1 MSIGD
6 RIKEARKKAGLTQV
20 ELSERIGVRHSAIH
34 KYETGIVENI
44 PVSKLNKIASAL
56 DVTPAYLMGWEVHD
70 FKKNGL
76 TMTDEEGNFITG
88 ETSKWILEENNTIQC
103 DLLPAEFNDFSIF
116 IGKMG
121 YSITLENDMY
131 FLING
136 DKRIKITPDD
146 LKTLVRTSKAM
157 IRGLLD
163 DMMNRE

>member
-1 MSIGD
+1 MTMGDKIKNIRKEKHISQKALGERLGVSAAMIG
-6 RIKEARKKAGLTQV
+6 Q
-20 ELSERIGVRHSAIH
+20 
-34 KYETGIVENI
+34 YETGLRNPKFET
-44 PVSKLNKIASAL
+44 LQKIASAL

-70 FKKNGL
+70 FEKNGL

-88 ETSKWILEENNTIQC
+88 EAAKRFLEENNTIQC

-136 DKRIKITPDD
+136 DKRIKITPED